1 MAKETPA
8 VPTIEELQQGFEL
21 GDWQVLPAKGLL
33 RCADLEEKPEPK
45 VFEVLLALAR
55 RDGDLLTRDDLID
68 EVWNGRPIGDEPI
81 NRCIALLRGHL
92 GDRDRP
98 HRYIETLTK
107 RGYRLRQKIRLH
119 EPAKSVGEAPRIARK
134 ISNRN
139 RLVTVAAAIVVA
151 VIIATVVPAR
161 GVRSIA
167 VLPFDNLSGD
177 PADQYLVSG
186 IKEELVNTLQNIPD
200 IDVINGRVAY
210 PGREVSEI
218 AQMLGVDAILFGALQ
233 RDGDVLKISY
243 NVSRGRDGITISS
256 GSVPGEIGE
265 VFVLQAKVA
274 VMVRDDLVGESP
286 QQLISDSGRPNA
298 DAYDRYMRG
307 LFELER
313 RSRGIR
319 ENLSGAVDL
328 FEESIE
334 IDPGFGAAYLS
345 LATAYALLPD
355 YSHAPLQET
364 HERALAVVDR
374 GIAADSSITDAAD
387 AVRGFVYHKKRKWT
401 KAEQAYKRATTAE
414 VVDSNAFNWYS
425 LMLANVG
432 RLDDSLEQVLIGQK
446 IDPSS
451 GPINSRVA
459 VVYTWINDSAQAA
472 EFFERANRLGLSDE
486 SPVLVNAVLYIRE
499 ERLNEA
505 SRLISTAV
513 SAAGGGT
520 DWVEPVF
527 AALADDSERES
538 AFAAIDAAS
547 QRGDLDPRLEISART
562 LLGDI
567 DGAMQAA
574 RSLARPE
581 KFFEFDFLFLPE
593 LRPLRE
599 HPEFLDLMHA
609 LGVKDYWG
617 ENGCVWADDRV
628 NCPG

>member
-1 MAKETPA
+1 M
-8 VPTIEELQQGFEL
+8 PTTEELQKGFEL
-21 GDWQVLPAKGLL
+21 GDWEVLPGQGIL
-33 RCADLEEKPEPK
+33 RCGDQEEKPEPK

-68 EVWNGRPIGDEPI
+68 EVWDGRPIGDEPI
-81 NRCIALLRGHL
+81 NRCIAQLRGHF
-92 GDRDRP
+92 GDRERP

-107 RGYRLRQKIRLH
+107 RGYRLSQKIGLN
-119 EPAKSVGEAPRIARK
+119 EPAAPAAEPPRAAK
-134 ISNRN
+134 KVSNRG
-139 RLVTVAAAIVVA
+139 RLFMIVAAIVVA
-151 VIIATVVPAR
+151 VIIAINFLPS

-200 IDVINGRVAY
+200 IDVIHGRVAY

-233 RDGDVLKISY
+233 RDGDALKISY
-243 NVSRGRDGITISS
+243 NVSRGRDGVTISS
-256 GSVPGEIGE
+256 GNVPGEIGD
-265 VFVLQAKVA
+265 VFALQAKVA

-286 QQLISDSGRPNA
+286 QQLISASGRPNA

-319 ENLSGAVDL
+319 ENLDGAIVL
-328 FEESIE
+328 FEQSIE
-334 IDPGFGAAYLS
+334 IDPGFGPAYLS

-355 YSHAPLQET
+355 YSQAPLQET

-387 AVRGFVYHKKRKWT
+387 AVLGFVYHKKRKWT
-401 KAEQAYKRATTAE
+401 KAEQAYIRATTAE

-432 RLDDSLEQVLIGQK
+432 RLDDALEQIQVAQR

-451 GPINSRVA
+451 ALINSRMA
-459 VVYTWINDSAQAA
+459 IVYTWLGDSESAA
-472 EFFERANRLGLSDE
+472 EFFERSNRLGVSDE
-486 SPVLVNAVLYIRE
+486 SPVLVNAVLHIRE
-499 ERLNEA
+499 GRLNEA
-505 SRLISTAV
+505 SHLISSAV
-513 SAAGGGT
+513 AAAGGGT

-527 AALADDSERES
+527 SALADDSKREMAS
-538 AFAAIDAAS
+538 AAIDAAS

-562 LLGDI
+562 MLGDV
-567 DGAMQAA
+567 DGAMQVA
-574 RSLARPE
+574 RSLAQPD

-599 HPEFLDLMHA
+599 HPEFPDLMHA
-609 LGVKDYWG
+609 LGVKEYWD
-617 ENGCVWADDRV
+617 ENGCAWMNDRV
-628 NCPG
+628 NCSG